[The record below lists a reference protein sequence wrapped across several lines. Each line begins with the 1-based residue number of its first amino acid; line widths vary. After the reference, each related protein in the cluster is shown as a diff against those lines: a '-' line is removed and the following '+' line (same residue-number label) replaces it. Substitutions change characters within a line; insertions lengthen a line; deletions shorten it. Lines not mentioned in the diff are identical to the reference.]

1 LRIENANESFS
12 ILNSQ
17 LVTPMIDSRIPLLLR
32 QARWQARPERF
43 VLAALEPNERVLALR
58 LLAGVVAP
66 FIQLITEP
74 DLLTLLLPQSDW
86 RSLRPA
92 FPHARV
98 QQPFRVI
105 SFELDLPNDLV
116 GFLAVASRA
125 LADAGVPILAIC
137 GYTKDHI
144 LVREEHLERTL
155 AALGALGGAQ

>member
-1 LRIENANESFS
+1 M
-12 ILNSQ
+12 
-17 LVTPMIDSRIPLLLR
+17 TDSRIPLLLR
-32 QARWQARPERF
+32 QARWRARPERF
-43 VLAALEPNERVLALR
+43 VLAALAPNERLLALR

-66 FIQLITEP
+66 FMQLIAEP
-74 DLLTLLLPQSDW
+74 DVLTLLLPQSDW

-105 SFELDLPNDLV
+105 SFELDLPDDLV

-144 LVREEHLERTL
+144 LVREGHLDRAL
-155 AALGALGGAQ
+155 AALDAKTDHLSE

>member
-1 LRIENANESFS
+1 MTDPRIA
-12 ILNSQ
+12 
-17 LVTPMIDSRIPLLLR
+17 TLLG

-43 VLAALEPNERVLALR
+43 VLAALKPNERVLALG
-58 LLAGVVAP
+58 LLASVTAP
-66 FIQLITEP
+66 FMQLIVEP
-74 DLLTLLLPQSDW
+74 DVLTLLLPQSDW

-92 FPHARV
+92 FPRARV

-105 SFELDLPNDLV
+105 SFDLDLPDDLV

-144 LVREEHLERTL
+144 LVREEHLDRAL
-155 AALGALGGAQ
+155 AALGPSAAA

>member
-1 LRIENANESFS
+1 
-12 ILNSQ
+12 
-17 LVTPMIDSRIPLLLR
+17 MIDPRIAILLR

-43 VLAALEPNERVLALR
+43 VLAGLNPNERVLALG
-58 LLAGVVAP
+58 LLAGVVSP
-66 FIQLITEP
+66 FMQLIVEP

-105 SFELDLPNDLV
+105 SFELDLPDDLV

-144 LVREEHLERTL
+144 LVREEDLERAL
-155 AALGALGGAQ
+155 AALGSSADA

>member
-1 LRIENANESFS
+1 MTDPRIA
-12 ILNSQ
+12 
-17 LVTPMIDSRIPLLLR
+17 TLLG
-32 QARWQARPERF
+32 QTRWQARPERF
-43 VLAALEPNERVLALR
+43 VLAALKPNERVLVLR
-58 LLAGVVAP
+58 LLAGVTAP
-66 FIQLITEP
+66 FMQLIAEP
-74 DLLTLLLPQSDW
+74 DLLTLVLPQSDW

-98 QQPFRVI
+98 QAPFCVI

-144 LVREEHLERTL
+144 LVREEHLDRAL
-155 AALGALGGAQ
+155 AALTAPG